1 MLRRLRRA
9 AIVSSA
15 LCVCAA
21 SCASPTLPL
30 PPPEEPVFSPSTE
43 AGHVHLHSSGGAEP
57 NAIIVIVNENTAVPL
72 EQRVTGTEADDTGT
86 WDAEVVATTGDVL
99 DISEEDGDVKS
110 APTQV
115 MVP

>member
-1 MLRRLRRA
+1 MLGRVRGA
-9 AIVSSA
+9 AVALSA

-57 NAIIVIVNENTAVPL
+57 NAIIVIVNEDTSVPL
-72 EQRVTGTEADDTGT
+72 EERVTGTEADATGS
-86 WDAEVVATTGDVL
+86 WDADVLASSGDVL
-99 DISEEDGDVKS
+99 DISEQSGTAAS
-110 APTQV
+110 ASTQAI
-115 MVP
+115 VP